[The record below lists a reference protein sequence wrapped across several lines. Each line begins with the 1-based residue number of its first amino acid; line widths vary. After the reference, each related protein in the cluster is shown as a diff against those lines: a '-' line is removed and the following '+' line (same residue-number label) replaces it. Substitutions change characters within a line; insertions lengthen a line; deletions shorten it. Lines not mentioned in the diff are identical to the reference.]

1 MNYLWSNKHQILQA
15 FSSACLLYGI
25 SIFSFATTTSALEP
39 PQANSQT
46 YSHIH
51 EQLKLSP
58 NLRKETQPDFHTYR
72 LGAGD
77 TILATITP
85 RSKDY
90 SFNAVL
96 DRQGNVSVPLVG
108 LINLENMTIAEAQ
121 TRLQSALAEYLVN
134 PQVGIVLG
142 TARTTKVMMAGEI
155 AKPGFYTLQDPRLP
169 VALIEA
175 GGITRFAD
183 LRQVTI
189 RRHAATSET
198 LEQQLDLFTMLK
210 EGKSLADLRLMDGD
224 IIQVPALKNGTVQ
237 NYDRELLA
245 KSNLGQPKITIRVLD
260 YSSGVSRVQIE
271 NGSDFL
277 DALTAIKPNIER
289 VDMGDLQLIRFNP
302 ETRRAELIPI
312 NAKKALK
319 GDSSQNPTLEHND
332 VIVLERTWI
341 AKFNYTLT
349 QITQPFKD
357 AFGFLMFFDS
367 MGSGVSEVFKGDG

>member
-1 MNYLWSNKHQILQA
+1 
-15 FSSACLLYGI
+15 
-25 SIFSFATTTSALEP
+25 
-39 PQANSQT
+39 
-46 YSHIH
+46 
-51 EQLKLSP
+51 
-58 NLRKETQPDFHTYR
+58 
-72 LGAGD
+72 
-77 TILATITP
+77 
-85 RSKDY
+85 
-90 SFNAVL
+90 V
-96 DRQGNVSVPLVG
+96 
-108 LINLENMTIAEAQ
+108 
-121 TRLQSALAEYLVN
+121 
-134 PQVGIVLG
+134 
-142 TARTTKVMMAGEI
+142 
-155 AKPGFYTLQDPRLP
+155 PRLS
-169 VALIEA
+169 VN
-175 GGITRFAD
+175 R
-183 LRQVTI
+183 
-189 RRHAATSET
+189 
-198 LEQQLDLFTMLK
+198 
-210 EGKSLADLRLMDGD
+210 
-224 IIQVPALKNGTVQ
+224 VPKK
-237 NYDRELLA
+237 RSFCKLLA

-367 MGSGVSEVFKGDG
+367 MGSGVSEVFKGDE